1 MVKEVFMLVGV
12 VGVAGG
18 AIGQPQISD
27 LGFQFWRL
35 GFQSRQNLKSSFA
48 SQSHSDLRSQISVFH
63 LDAA

>member
-1 MVKEVFMLVGV
+1 MSMVKEVFMLVGV

-35 GFQSRQNLKSSFA
+35 WFPKPPKFEMRASKSQVPQGDGADF
-48 SQSHSDLRSQISVFH
+48 
-63 LDAA
+63 